1 MKKLLNLMLAVALAI
16 GFVSC
21 EQSEYSDRKYQNK
34 LEGEWNL
41 TLING
46 TLYKDGMVV
55 QAVSKTLP
63 DAESYQSIKF
73 NFKKDDTYTIIAVFA
88 SDEMDPESESGKYS
102 VADGKLVLY
111 EPDEPDEPV
120 YIDIIDISNKSLIL
134 QALESSAD
142 GMSATFELH
151 LEKL

>member
-1 MKKLLNLMLAVALAI
+1 MLLVALAI

-46 TLYKDGMVV
+46 TLFKNGTVV
-55 QAVSKTLP
+55 QEASKTLP
-63 DAESYQSIKF
+63 DASSYQSIKF
-73 NFKKDDTYTIIAVFA
+73 NFKKDGIYEIDVLLYGET
-88 SDEMDPESESGKYS
+88 EHRSELGKYS
-102 VADGKLVLY
+102 VIEGKLALY
-111 EPDEPDEPV
+111 EPDELEEAV
-120 YIDIIDISNKSLIL
+120 YIDIVEVSNKNLIL
-134 QALESSAD
+134 KASESSAG

-151 LEKL
+151 FEKL

>member
-1 MKKLLNLMLAVALAI
+1 MKKLLNIMLLVALAI

-34 LEGEWNL
+34 LKGEWNL

-46 TLYKDGMVV
+46 TLYQDGTVI
-55 QAVSKTLP
+55 QEVSKTLP
-63 DAESYQSIKF
+63 DKDSYQSVEF
-73 NFKKDDTYTIIAVFA
+73 NFKKDGTYEIDVLLYGET
-88 SDEMDPESESGKYS
+88 EHKSEIGKYS
-102 VADGKLVLY
+102 VADGKLALY
-111 EPDEPDEPV
+111 EPDEPNEPL
-120 YIDIIDISNKSLIL
+120 YINIVDISNKSLIL
-134 QALESSAD
+134 QASESSDD

>member
-1 MKKLLNLMLAVALAI
+1 MKKLLNLMLLVALAI

-46 TLYKDGMVV
+46 TLFKNGTVV
-55 QAVSKTLP
+55 QEVSKTLP
-63 DAESYQSIKF
+63 DEESYQSITF
-73 NFKKDDTYTIIAVFA
+73 AFKKDGIYEIDVLLYGET
-88 SDEMDPESESGKYS
+88 EHRSELGKYS
-102 VADGKLVLY
+102 VIEGKLALY
-111 EPDEPDEPV
+111 EPDELEEAV
-120 YIDIIDISNKSLIL
+120 YIDIVEVSNKNLIL
-134 QALESSAD
+134 KASESSAG

-151 LEKL
+151 FEKL